1 MKMKRPR
8 SFAQYILFTLA
19 LTIFCVAFVLIMLS
33 SPATANSQDRGEILN
48 SLVSNMAFVSG
59 GTFIMGCT
67 EDQGSNCYEDEN
79 PPHTVT
85 LSSYYIGKYEVT
97 QAQWMAVMGYNPS
110 HSQGCDECPVES
122 VSWDDVQEFLSKLN
136 KLTGKNFRL
145 PTEAEWEFAAR
156 GGSIGSPT
164 LFAGGNDLDSVA
176 WNEYNCGDRMHP
188 VGLKAP
194 NELGLYDMSGNVWEW
209 CNDWFG
215 DYDSTA
221 KTNPKGHSK
230 GICRVTRGGSWFHDA
245 LLCRTSFRECGPP
258 DLRGDFHGFRLASS
272 ALN

>member
-1 MKMKRPR
+1 MKRTR
-8 SFAQYILFTLA
+8 SLAQYIWFPLVLI
-19 LTIFCVAFVLIMLS
+19 IFCIAIGLRMLS
-33 SPATANSQDRGEILN
+33 SPATANSDDRGKILN
-48 SLVSNMAFVSG
+48 SLIYNITFVSG
-59 GTFIMGCT
+59 GTFVMGCT
-67 EDQGSNCYEDEN
+67 EDQGGYCYEEEY

-97 QAQWMAVMGYNPS
+97 QAQWMTVMGSNPS
-110 HSQGCDECPVES
+110 HFQGCDECPVES
-122 VSWDDVQEFLSKLN
+122 VSWDDVQEFLSRLN
-136 KLTGKNFRL
+136 QLTGKNFRL

-156 GGSIGSPT
+156 GGSIGSPS

-176 WNEYNCGDRMHP
+176 WNEYNSGDRMHP

-221 KTNPKGHSK
+221 KTNPRGPSK
-230 GICRVTRGGSWFHDA
+230 GICRLTRGGSWYHDA
-245 LLCRTSFRECGPP
+245 LHCRISLRECGPP
-258 DLRGDFHGFRLASS
+258 DLRGYFLGFRLASS
-272 ALN
+272 ELN